1 MEQEARVLVIED
13 SSSTRQ
19 IICDYLESQGV
30 HTDSAANGQEGIEA
44 FRRLHPDIVLV
55 DLMMPE
61 VDGIEVVG
69 VITVESPDTGVIVVS
84 GVEDTKKVAEAFYMG
99 AWDYVSKSGDL
110 LVFKY
115 AVKRALEKAQL
126 RRESHQQQTRAR
138 EMERQFIVMVN
149 QAFEPLCLADPQT
162 GKIVRVNPA
171 AAELWGKPAE
181 EIVGEPLARIFP
193 PQRAE
198 FLTAKFRTFG
208 ECPVTEDEIAFA
220 TPTGEKRLQVRG
232 TIVAMEG
239 KPILQVAVR
248 PR

>member
-1 MEQEARVLVIED
+1 MAQQERVLVIED

-19 IICDYLESQGV
+19 IICDYLESQGILV
-30 HTDSAANGQEGIEA
+30 DSAANGQEGIDA
-44 FRRLHPDIVLV
+44 FRSLHPDIVLV

-84 GVEDTKKVAEAFYMG
+84 GVEDTKKIAEAFYMG

-126 RRESHQQQTRAR
+126 RRENHAQQARAL
-138 EMERQFIVMVN
+138 EMERQFSILIN
-149 QAFEPLCLADPQT
+149 QVFEPLIWADPQT
-162 GKIVRVNPA
+162 GRIVRVNPA

-181 EIVGEPLARIFP
+181 EVAGEPLALMFP

-208 ECPVTEDEIAFA
+208 ECPVSEDEIVFA
-220 TPTGEKRLQVRG
+220 TPAGEKRLQVRG
-232 TIVAMEG
+232 TIVAIGGE
-239 KPILQVAVR
+239 PILQVAAR
-248 PR
+248 QR